1 MILVTGQ
8 RKSLYLHT
16 KTPIMTEQ
24 QFANHARM
32 HPLYHYVTAPLV
44 LVGLIGSIVNLV
56 NSEPN
61 NFYSASLI
69 VLVFVIL
76 LFIGAMLRTY
86 ALKAQDRAI
95 RAEES
100 LRYFIL
106 SGKAIDARLRMGQIV
121 ALRFASDDEFVALAE
136 KAAAEGL
143 SGKQIKQLIQNWKAD
158 YRRI

>member
-1 MILVTGQ
+1 
-8 RKSLYLHT
+8 
-16 KTPIMTEQ
+16 MTEQ
-24 QFANHARM
+24 QFSNHARM

-61 NFYSASLI
+61 NFYSASLV
-69 VLVFVIL
+69 VLIFIIL

-121 ALRFASDDEFVALAE
+121 ALRFAPDDEFVVLAE
-136 KAAAEGL
+136 KAATEGL
-143 SGKQIKQLIQNWKAD
+143 SPKEIKQLIQRWKGD

>member
-1 MILVTGQ
+1 
-8 RKSLYLHT
+8 
-16 KTPIMTEQ
+16 MTEQ

-56 NSEPN
+56 YAEPS

-69 VLVFVIL
+69 VLAFVIL

-106 SGKAIDARLRMGQIV
+106 TGKAIDTRLRMGQIV
-121 ALRFASDDEFVALAE
+121 ALRFASDNEFVALAE
-136 KAAAEGL
+136 KAATEGL

>member
-1 MILVTGQ
+1 
-8 RKSLYLHT
+8 
-16 KTPIMTEQ
+16 MTEQ

-44 LVGLIGSIVNLV
+44 LVGLIGSVVNLA
-56 NSEPN
+56 NSDSG

-69 VLVFVIL
+69 VLAFIIL

-106 SGKAIDARLRMGQIV
+106 TGKAIDSRLKMGQIV
-121 ALRFASDDEFVALAE
+121 ALRFAPDDEFVVLAE
-136 KAAAEGL
+136 KAAKEGL
-143 SGKQIKQLIQNWKAD
+143 SGKQIKQLIQHWRAD

>member
-1 MILVTGQ
+1 MILVTGP
-8 RKSLYLHT
+8 RNAVYLRT
-16 KTPIMTEQ
+16 KTSIMTEQ
-24 QFANHARM
+24 QFSNHARM

-61 NFYSASLI
+61 NFYSASLV
-69 VLVFVIL
+69 VLIFIIL

-121 ALRFASDDEFVALAE
+121 ALRFAPDDEFVVLAE
-136 KAAAEGL
+136 KAATEGL
-143 SGKQIKQLIQNWKAD
+143 SPKEIKQLIQRWKGD

>member
-1 MILVTGQ
+1 
-8 RKSLYLHT
+8 
-16 KTPIMTEQ
+16 MTEQ

-44 LVGLIGSIVNLV
+44 LVGLMGSVVNLV
-56 NSEPN
+56 NAEPS

-69 VLVFVIL
+69 VLAFVIL

-106 SGKAIDARLRMGQIV
+106 TGKAIDTRLRMGQIV

-136 KAAAEGL
+136 KAATEGL

>member
-1 MILVTGQ
+1 
-8 RKSLYLHT
+8 
-16 KTPIMTEQ
+16 MTEQ
-24 QFANHARM
+24 QFANHARI

-56 NSEPN
+56 NAEPS

-69 VLVFVIL
+69 VLAFVIL

-106 SGKAIDARLRMGQIV
+106 TGKAIDARLRMGQIV
-121 ALRFASDDEFVALAE
+121 SLRFASDDEFVALAE
-136 KAAAEGL
+136 KAATEGL
-143 SGKQIKQLIQNWKAD
+143 SGKQIKQLIQQWRPD

>member
-1 MILVTGQ
+1 MILVTGLG
-8 RKSLYLHT
+8 KSLYLPI
-16 KTPIMTEQ
+16 KTYIMTEQ
-24 QFANHARM
+24 QFSNHARM

-44 LVGLIGSIVNLV
+44 LVGLIGSIVNLI
-56 NSEPN
+56 NAEPS

-69 VLVFVIL
+69 VLAFVIL

-106 SGKAIDARLRMGQIV
+106 SGKAIDVRLRMGQIV
-121 ALRFASDDEFVALAE
+121 ALRFASDAEFVALAE
-136 KAAAEGL
+136 KAAVDGL
-143 SGKQIKQLIQNWKAD
+143 SGKQIKQLIQQWRPD